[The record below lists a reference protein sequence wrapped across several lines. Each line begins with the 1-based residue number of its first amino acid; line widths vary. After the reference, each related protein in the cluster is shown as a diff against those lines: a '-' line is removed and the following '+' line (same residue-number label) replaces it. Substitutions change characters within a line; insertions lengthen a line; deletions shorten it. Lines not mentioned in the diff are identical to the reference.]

1 MEKNDNMG
9 MGFKR
14 GSKYRPLIIVAN
26 NKQSKILFEGTKKQ
40 HQKWL
45 EESKFRRGVV
55 HHVYTDKGGD
65 DVSYFRATKK

>member
-1 MEKNDNMG
+1 MG

-26 NKQSKILFEGTKKQ
+26 NKQSKIVFEGTRKQ

-45 EESKFRRGVV
+45 EESK
-55 HHVYTDKGGD
+55 
-65 DVSYFRATKK
+65 